1 MTSAPPPRASP
12 PAPALAA
19 LPPHLVNGLSVA
31 LGLVAVCGAI
41 GSTAGMHAA
50 LAASAGAASVS
61 IADTPVAPRA
71 KPAQM
76 LPAWLGASL
85 AAALALASH
94 GAPLALGLVVVG
106 IAALSVAWMAYGLR
120 GGPQGFV
127 PVLML
132 VFQMSALR
140 DGPLQDAL
148 ALFGWAVLGGG
159 LYALWAVASAQ
170 VLATRYRRLA
180 LAHCLATVAGV
191 SRAQAAHAADCAAGL
206 ADRAGIDTL
215 LPLVRLQAA
224 MAEPL
229 QRARDLLYDLP
240 DEHRDAPL
248 VAALLHLIE
257 LRDQLLACQL
267 DLEPLVAEPQGR
279 VVLPQLAQALDT
291 LAARLDEQADALRRS
306 QPVPGAAPLD
316 AALDALRPAS
326 GDAAALALLRQ
337 SLAARL
343 GRVAAEHAQLSA
355 TLQPGAPVVPA
366 LPAELRESFLSPR
379 GWPLAALRALWQ
391 PGSPLRRYLL
401 RAMAAFGT
409 AYVVGLA
416 LPWVSHEQWLLL
428 TVAVVLRGSLEQ
440 TLARRDAR
448 VLGTLVGCVIAGLLF
463 AFAPSQ
469 AVLLAVTAVAVA
481 IAHAYVLV
489 DYRLTATASAVM
501 GLAQSHLWIGAQRFA
516 VPERLADTLVGA
528 ALAWAFCY
536 LLPSWERQQLPALS
550 ERLLKAEAEY
560 ARHALVPAALRGAE
574 RGWRLARREV
584 YDVLWMLAQTLQRAS
599 REPLAVRPA
608 LPAIEALLL
617 HGHRLT
623 SQLAALRGLL
633 AQQHPRLDSQR
644 AGPAL
649 RRAED
654 RFETTLLGAP
664 SEADE
669 AAPAADDAA
678 IGERAPALDGD
689 PTPFLLRRL
698 AQADRE
704 AVALARAAGA
714 LRASL

>member
-1 MTSAPPPRASP
+1 MTSAPPPRPSP
-12 PAPALAA
+12 PAQSLAA
-19 LPPHLVNGLSVA
+19 LPAHLVNGLSVA

-41 GSTAGMHAA
+41 GAASGLHAA

-85 AAALALASH
+85 AAALTLATQ

-106 IAALSVAWMAYGLR
+106 IAALSVAWLAWGLR

-132 VFQMSALR
+132 VFQMSALHA
-140 DGPLQDAL
+140 GPPQQPL
-148 ALFGWAVLGGG
+148 ALFGWALLGGG
-159 LYALWAVASAQ
+159 LYVLWAIASAQ
-170 VLATRYRRLA
+170 ALASRYRRLA
-180 LAHCLATVAGV
+180 LAQCLATVAGV
-191 SRAQAAHAADCAAGL
+191 THAQAAHVADCAAGL
-206 ADRAGIDTL
+206 ADRASVDTL

-240 DEHRDAPL
+240 DGHRDAAG
-248 VAALLHLIE
+248 VASLLHLIE

-267 DLEPLVAEPQGR
+267 DLDPLAADPQGR
-279 VVLPQLAQALDT
+279 RVLPQLAQALDA
-291 LAARLDEQADALRRS
+291 LAVRLDAQAEALRRGL
-306 QPVPGAAPLD
+306 PMPGAVPLE
-316 AALDALRPAS
+316 AALDALRPAT
-326 GDAAALALLRQ
+326 GDAAALVLLRQ

-355 TLQPGAPVVPA
+355 TLQPGAQGVPP

-379 GWPLAALRALWQ
+379 GWPLAALRSLWR

-409 AYVVGLA
+409 AYAVGLA
-416 LPWVSHEQWLLL
+416 LPWVSYKQWLLL

-448 VLGTLVGCVIAGLLF
+448 VLGTLLGCVIAGGLF
-463 AFAPSQ
+463 AFAPSP
-469 AVLLAVTAVAVA
+469 AVLLAVTTVAVAV
-481 IAHAYVLV
+481 AHAYVLV

-501 GLAQSHLWIGAQRFA
+501 GLAQSHLWAGAQSFA

-528 ALAWAFCY
+528 ALAWAFCF

-584 YDVLWMLAQTLQRAS
+584 YDVLWMLAQTLQRAA
-599 REPLAVRPA
+599 REPRSVRPA

-633 AQQHPRLDSQR
+633 AQHHARLDSQR
-644 AGPAL
+644 TAPAL

-664 SEADE
+664 GDAADI
-669 AAPAADDAA
+669 APAPDDAD
-678 IGERAPALDGD
+678 IGERAPAFDGD

-704 AVALARAAGA
+704 ALALARAAGA
-714 LRASL
+714 LRTSL